1 MRRLKAPPEPPADL
15 AAGLDAIRE
24 ELDVPGEFPPEA
36 LREAEDAARAPHF
49 DREDR
54 RDVELFTIDPP
65 GSLDLDQA
73 MALAPG
79 DEVTDRLAE
88 ADPERRRV
96 RFTPE
101 R

>member
-1 MRRLKAPPEPPADL
+1 VRRLEAPREPPADL
-15 AAGLDAIRE
+15 AAGLDAIRAE
-24 ELDVPGEFPPEA
+24 HQVPGEFPPEA
-36 LREAEDAARAPHF
+36 QREAARASLPE
-49 DREDR
+49 REDR
-54 RDVELFTIDPP
+54 RDIELFTIDPP
-65 GSLDLDQA
+65 GSMDLDQA